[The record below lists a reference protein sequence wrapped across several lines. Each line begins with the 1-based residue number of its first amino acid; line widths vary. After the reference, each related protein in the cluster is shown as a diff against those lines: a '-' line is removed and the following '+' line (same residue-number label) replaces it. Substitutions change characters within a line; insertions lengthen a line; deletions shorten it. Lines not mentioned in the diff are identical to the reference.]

1 MSVQSLVPVA
11 VEQRLLPQL
20 YPAAVIQEI
29 FGNEALYPLA
39 DEDETDEHKPEL
51 FSFINQGEFQQRTTY
66 CNECSFKHSRRFR
79 EGGCAPSI
87 KSNFKLS
94 GTYDV
99 DGELHIRFEKKGIYI
114 DQFS

>member
-66 CNECSFKHSRRFR
+66 CKLVHSR
-79 EGGCAPSI
+79 
-87 KSNFKLS
+87 NF
-94 GTYDV
+94 
-99 DGELHIRFEKKGIYI
+99 DGYYSKDFA
-114 DQFS
+114 SC

>member
-11 VEQRLLPQL
+11 VEQRPLPQL
-20 YPAAVIQEI
+20 YPAAVTQEI
-29 FGNEALYPLA
+29 FDSEALYRLA
-39 DEDETDEHKPEL
+39 DEDETNEQMPEL
-51 FSFINQGEFQQRTTY
+51 FSFRNEGESRRRTAY
-66 CNECSFKHSRRFR
+66 CNECSFKYSRRFR
-79 EGGCAPSI
+79 EGGYVSSI

-99 DGELHIRFEKKGIYI
+99 NGELHIRFGEKGIYI